1 MAKKPISTAPLTFVE
16 IVMRA
21 DAETIKAAYEA
32 RLKVDALLKEREE
45 AYRRIAELENQVEVI
60 MGEPGVFVF
69 PEPPLPVAGIAKRQ
83 PQQQRKRKRRRSPR
97 QHRLRQRQ
105 QQRQALRQ
113 TRPAPPLLRAKKNH
127 QQLLQIRVNPDHH
140 PVPDT
145 F

>member
-32 RLKVDALLKEREE
+32 RLKVDELLKEREE

-69 PEPPLPVAGIAKRQ
+69 PEPPLPVAGIAKKTTAAAKKKKT
-83 PQQQRKRKRRRSPR
+83 P
-97 QHRLRQRQ
+97 
-105 QQRQALRQ
+105 
-113 TRPAPPLLRAKKNH
+113 TPAPTASATATPAATASAATDTTGAAPAAGKKEPPAAS
-127 QQLLQIRVNPDHH
+127 PDKSK
-140 PVPDT
+140 P
-145 F
+145 

>member
-69 PEPPLPVAGIAKRQ
+69 PEPPLPVAGIAK
-83 PQQQRKRKRRRSPR
+83 KTT
-97 QHRLRQRQ
+97 
-105 QQRQALRQ
+105 A
-113 TRPAPPLLRAKKNH
+113 AAKKKKTPT
-127 QQLLQIRVNPDHH
+127 VAPTASATATPAATASAATDTPGATPAAGKKEPPAASPDKSK
-140 PVPDT
+140 P
-145 F
+145 